1 MLRICVIIEE
11 KLYQYSLPEGARE
24 AVYMPLSSWQP
35 AQVTGGDLLLP
46 QGWFRQE
53 GCPADRIPLRQEG
66 NHLLTSGERSA
77 LMMVRIVPEDGLRT
91 ERVRV
96 TERFTVGRA
105 HSNQICCRDGYLSS
119 YHGVFSFDRD
129 GLLHYEDTS
138 TNGTFIGGELLRGGE
153 RTLQTGDVL
162 DFPPLMQ
169 ATVNGAALHIRYPID
184 HAQVALEKLP
194 APAPGM
200 LHALVCLRETGA
212 LRHIQLP
219 ESGCTGAE
227 LRAAVMH
234 CLTAEDKSLLPP
246 GPALRIA
253 GESALIAPGDAVQ
266 LREGIVVVLG

>member
-11 KLYQYSLPEGARE
+11 KLYQYSLPEDARE
-24 AVYMPLSSWQP
+24 AVYMPLSRWQP
-35 AQVTGGDLLLP
+35 AQASGGELLLP

-53 GCPADRIPLRQEG
+53 GYPADRVPLQREG

-129 GLLHYEDTS
+129 GLLRYEDTS
-138 TNGTFIGGELLRGGE
+138 TNGTFIGGELLRGGA
-153 RTLQTGDVL
+153 RTLHTGDVL

-169 ATVNGAALHIRYPID
+169 VTVNGAALHIRYPAD

-200 LHALVCLRETGA
+200 VHALICLRETGA
-212 LRHIQLP
+212 LRHTQLP
-219 ESGCTGAE
+219 GSGCTGAE
-227 LRAAVMH
+227 LRAAAMH
-234 CLTAEDKSLLPP
+234 CLTTEDKALLPP

-253 GESALIAPGDAVQ
+253 GEAALIAPGDAVAI
-266 LREGIVVVLG
+266 REGLVVVLG

>member
-11 KLYQYSLPEGARE
+11 KLYQYSLPEDARE
-24 AVYMPLSSWQP
+24 AVYMPLSRWQP
-35 AQVTGGDLLLP
+35 AQASGGELLLP

-53 GCPADRIPLRQEG
+53 GYPADRVPLQKEG

-77 LMMVRIVPEDGLRT
+77 LMMVRIVPADGLRT

-129 GLLHYEDTS
+129 GLLRYEDTS
-138 TNGTFIGGELLRGGE
+138 TNGTFIGGELLRGSA
-153 RTLQTGDVL
+153 RTLHTGDVL

-169 ATVNGAALHIRYPID
+169 VTVNGAALHIRYPAD

-200 LHALVCLRETGA
+200 VHALICLRETGA
-212 LRHIQLP
+212 LRHTQLP
-219 ESGCTGAE
+219 GSGCTGAE
-227 LRAAVMH
+227 LRAAAMH
-234 CLTAEDKSLLPP
+234 CLTTEDKALLPP

-253 GESALIAPGDAVQ
+253 GESALIAPGDAVAI
-266 LREGIVVVLG
+266 REGLVVVLG